1 LVRENIESEVPS
13 YAIIFYIHLFFS
25 VCVRCPM
32 ERRKKITSEVLSE
45 SDTNSDAVS
54 HDTPSEQ
61 LEGEDLSVYESN
73 WTTVEDDDD
82 EWLDPDTF
90 DPEGHP
96 DWTEESWDES
106 RVGGKDN
113 EKENEPIYMPK
124 YMSRLT
130 AFNPSFCSF
139 IQAIHGGE
147 RRTEKFSYLVAQK
160 IIGGSGV
167 LEKAQQSNPF
177 GDVNLADLIAAGIKT
192 LNNSEENL
200 EKVIS
205 IEDRYLES
213 DADELGLELVR
224 GENLHSWGRL
234 VRPPLK
240 RKGHVIIDFCSGQ
253 KMGQGGGD
261 IIRHVVTKNTM
272 SKLAPG
278 AYSAARKARWGGF
291 WPDLSGRL
299 GDFAETDA
307 DKNLSS
313 ANEVSYTKGL
323 IVK

>member
-1 LVRENIESEVPS
+1 
-13 YAIIFYIHLFFS
+13 
-25 VCVRCPM
+25 M
-32 ERRKKITSEVLSE
+32 ERDKTYSSEVLSE
-45 SDTNSDAVS
+45 NEKHVDVVS
-54 HDTPSEQ
+54 HDSQAEE
-61 LEGEDLSVYESN
+61 LEEKELSVHESN
-73 WTTVEDDDD
+73 WTTTEDDDD

-96 DWTEESWDES
+96 DWTEESWGES
-106 RVGGKDN
+106 RTGKDD
-113 EKENEPIYMPK
+113 ERENIRYMPK

-147 RRTEKFSYLVAQK
+147 RRSEKFSYLVAQK

-167 LEKAQQSNPF
+167 LEKANQSNPF
-177 GDVNLADLIAAGIKT
+177 GDVNLADLIASEINT
-192 LNNSEENL
+192 LDKNEATL
-200 EKVIS
+200 EKAMD
-205 IEDRYLES
+205 IEERYLES

-224 GENLHSWGRL
+224 GKNLQSWGRL

-253 KMGQGGGD
+253 KIGQGDGG

-278 AYSAARKARWGGF
+278 AYNAARKARWGGF
-291 WPDLSGRL
+291 WPDVSGGL
-299 GDFAETDA
+299 GDFAEIEGGG
-307 DKNLSS
+307 NLSS
-313 ANEVSYTKGL
+313 ANELSYTEGL
-323 IVK
+323 QDK

>member
-1 LVRENIESEVPS
+1 
-13 YAIIFYIHLFFS
+13 
-25 VCVRCPM
+25 M
-32 ERRKKITSEVLSE
+32 ERRKEISSEVLSE
-45 SDTNSDAVS
+45 SDTNVDAVS
-54 HDTPSEQ
+54 HETQAEQ
-61 LEGEDLSVYESN
+61 LEGEELSVYESN
-73 WTTVEDDDD
+73 WTTVEDGDE

-96 DWTEESWDES
+96 DWTEESWDEP
-106 RVGGKDN
+106 RVGGKDD

-124 YMSRLT
+124 YLSRVT
-130 AFNPSFCSF
+130 AFNQSFCSF

-147 RRTEKFSYLVAQK
+147 RRSEKFSYLVAQK
-160 IIGGSGV
+160 IICGSGV
-167 LEKAQQSNPF
+167 LERANQSNPF

-192 LNNSEENL
+192 FNYNEEKL
-200 EKVIS
+200 EKAIS
-205 IEDRYLES
+205 IEDRYLDS

-224 GENLHSWGRL
+224 GQNLHSWGRL
-234 VRPPLK
+234 VRQPLK

-261 IIRHVVTKNTM
+261 IIRHVVSKNAM

-291 WPDLSGRL
+291 WPDLSGLL
-299 GDFAETDA
+299 GDFAETDR

-313 ANEVSYTKGL
+313 ANELSYTKSL
-323 IVK
+323 IDK